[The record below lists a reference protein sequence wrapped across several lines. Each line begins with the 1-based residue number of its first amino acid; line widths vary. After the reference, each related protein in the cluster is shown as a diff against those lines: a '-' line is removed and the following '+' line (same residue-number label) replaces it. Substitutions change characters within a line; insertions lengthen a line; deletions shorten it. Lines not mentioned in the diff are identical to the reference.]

1 MVGRLVSYTTR
12 SGHFRSERILRVG
25 FVSGAAT
32 AAMELATGSFGAK
45 ASTPNSSASNTPPT

>member
-25 FVSGAAT
+25 FSIGAAAI
-32 AAMELATGSFGAK
+32 AALTTGSFGTYVNRK
-45 ASTPNSSASNTPPT
+45 QQR

>member
-25 FVSGAAT
+25 FSVGAA
-32 AAMELATGSFGAK
+32 AAAVEPTTGSFG
-45 ASTPNSSASNTPPT
+45 T

>member
-25 FVSGAAT
+25 FLGAA
-32 AAMELATGSFGAK
+32 AEAIELATGSFGAN
-45 ASTPNSSASNTPPT
+45 ASTANSSASNTPPT